1 MNSLL
6 YAALGTGF
14 TFLMTALGAG
24 VVFCFRRPP
33 SGRMK
38 RIYLGF
44 AAGVM
49 AAATIWSLL
58 LPAIG
63 RAEEMG
69 LPGWLPAAGG
79 IVLGAA
85 FLMLIEAGIARLSAR
100 RRMRLGSRALLL
112 TAITLHNIPEGM
124 AVGLSFALAVQ
135 SGSPTLMA
143 GAVSLALGIGVQNL
157 PEGLAVA
164 LPFRASGLSRGKSFA
179 LGALS
184 GAVEP
189 VFGMLAALMMGAAQS
204 ALPGM
209 MAFCAGAMMQVV
221 FAEMIPQ
228 AAKTRAGVAGV
239 MAGYTLMMALDLA
252 LG

>member
-69 LPGWLPAAGG
+69 LPGWLPAAECAW
-79 IVLGAA
+79 AA
-85 FLMLIEAGIARLSAR
+85 AR
-100 RRMRLGSRALLL
+100 
-112 TAITLHNIPEGM
+112 
-124 AVGLSFALAVQ
+124 
-135 SGSPTLMA
+135 
-143 GAVSLALGIGVQNL
+143 
-157 PEGLAVA
+157 
-164 LPFRASGLSRGKSFA
+164 
-179 LGALS
+179 
-184 GAVEP
+184 
-189 VFGMLAALMMGAAQS
+189 
-204 ALPGM
+204 
-209 MAFCAGAMMQVV
+209 CC
-221 FAEMIPQ
+221 
-228 AAKTRAGVAGV
+228 
-239 MAGYTLMMALDLA
+239 
-252 LG
+252 

>member
-24 VVFCFRRPP
+24 VVFCFHRPP

-79 IVLGAA
+79 VVLGAH
-85 FLMLIEAGIARLSAR
+85 F
-100 RRMRLGSRALLL
+100 
-112 TAITLHNIPEGM
+112 
-124 AVGLSFALAVQ
+124 
-135 SGSPTLMA
+135 
-143 GAVSLALGIGVQNL
+143 
-157 PEGLAVA
+157 
-164 LPFRASGLSRGKSFA
+164 
-179 LGALS
+179 
-184 GAVEP
+184 
-189 VFGMLAALMMGAAQS
+189 
-204 ALPGM
+204 
-209 MAFCAGAMMQVV
+209 
-221 FAEMIPQ
+221 
-228 AAKTRAGVAGV
+228 
-239 MAGYTLMMALDLA
+239 
-252 LG
+252 

>member
-85 FLMLIEAGIARLSAR
+85 FLMLIEAEIARLSAR

-135 SGSPTLMA
+135 SGSPALMA

>member
-135 SGSPTLMA
+135 SGSPALMA

-157 PEGLAVA
+157 PEGAAVA
-164 LPFRASGLSRGKSFA
+164 LPLLDAGLPKRTAFA
-179 LGALS
+179 AGALS
-184 GAVEP
+184 ALVEP
-189 VFGMLAALMMGAAQS
+189 VFGS
-204 ALPGM
+204 KKDTIV
-209 MAFCAGAMMQVV
+209 AGDN
-221 FAEMIPQ
+221 IG
-228 AAKTRAGVAGV
+228 AGVGEMVLVTTDETTQHGLDHPSPIDAFIVGIV
-239 MAGYTLMMALDLA
+239 DNPPTLSK
-252 LG
+252 